1 MPMTVNE
8 LLGDPRLELRP
19 IWTADLERAIRWVHA
34 TEMPDPSGYLTGSE
48 VVVTAGMWLDGP
60 QSVDRFVDALAAVG
74 AAALGFGTNPQAP
87 ELPAGLERRCR
98 RAGLT
103 LFEVPN
109 HVPFIA
115 VVEAFVERYVDE
127 RERPLTDAIARNAE
141 FVRAAGSGGGVPAL
155 LAVLHRH
162 CPVGAAVIDR
172 RRAAVLAAAGPP
184 PATEAAAAESV
195 FPIIGGHAVAAD
207 LAIARPRERLST
219 EELATIAQALP
230 FLAIELHRLAAVR
243 ESERRFAAELFDLIA
258 AGESQLTAAR
268 LRIETF
274 GLHPDRPL
282 IGVVCSTAV
291 PDTALDRLERAL
303 EDRGLAGVF
312 AVKGI
317 ELRGILQPAG
327 DPDLA
332 ELGRGLHAA
341 LTAGDAVGIGSVAAG
356 AAGLRTS
363 LIEAAHACN
372 AARRRRGAGYA
383 THDEAGSHTLLL
395 ALQDEQVLDK
405 FRDSLLRPLIE
416 HDARRHTQLV
426 ETLERFLS
434 ANGQYQTTADA
445 LHVHVNTLRLR
456 LARIEH
462 LTGRSL
468 SSMEDR
474 VDLFIALQSRVGQ
487 NASA

>member
-1 MPMTVNE
+1 MAMTVND
-8 LLGDPRLELRP
+8 LLSDPRLELRP
-19 IWTADLERAIRWVHA
+19 VWAGDLERQIRWLHA
-34 TEMPDPSGYLTGSE
+34 TEMPDPSGYLRGSE

-60 QSVDRFVDALAAVG
+60 GSIHRFVDALAAVG
-74 AAALGFGTNPQAP
+74 AAALGFGVNPRVP
-87 ELPAGLERRCR
+87 ELPPALARRCR

-103 LFEVPN
+103 LFEIPN

-115 VVEAFVERYVDE
+115 VVEAFVERYVEE
-127 RERPLTDAIARNAE
+127 RERPLTDAIGRNAE

-162 CPVGAAVIDR
+162 CPVGAMVIDR

-184 PATEAAAAESV
+184 PATDGAAEASE
-195 FPIIGGHAVAAD
+195 FPIIGGHTVAAD
-207 LAIARPRERLST
+207 LIVARPRERLST

-274 GLHPDRPL
+274 GLDPDRAL
-282 IGVVCSTAV
+282 IGVVCATSSA
-291 PDTALDRLERAL
+291 DAALDRLERAL
-303 EDRGLAGVF
+303 EDRRLAGVF
-312 AVKGI
+312 AIKGVEI
-317 ELRGILQPAG
+317 RGIVQPLG
-327 DPDLA
+327 EPDPA

-341 LTAGDAVGIGSVAAG
+341 LTGGDAVGVGGIAAG
-356 AAGLRTS
+356 VDGLRTS

-426 ETLERFLS
+426 ETLERFLAS
-434 ANGQYQTTADA
+434 NGQYQPTADA
-445 LHVHVNTLRLR
+445 LRVHVNTLRLR

-462 LTGRSL
+462 LTGRRL
-468 SSMEDR
+468 SSMGDR
-474 VDLFIALQSRVGQ
+474 VDLFIALASRVG
-487 NASA
+487 ADG

>member
-1 MPMTVNE
+1 MPMTVND
-8 LLGDPRLELRP
+8 LLADPRLELRP
-19 IWTADLERAIRWVHA
+19 VWAGDLDRPIRWVHA

-48 VVVTAGMWLDGP
+48 VVVTAGMWLDGSD
-60 QSVDRFVDALAAVG
+60 SVRRFVDALASVG
-74 AAALGFGTNPQAP
+74 VAALGFGTNPRVP
-87 ELPAGLERRCR
+87 ELPPALVRRCR
-98 RAGLT
+98 QAGVT
-103 LFEVPN
+103 LFLVPN

-115 VVEAFVERYVDE
+115 VVEAFVERYVEE

-141 FVRAAGSGGGVPAL
+141 FVRASGSGGGVPAL

-162 CPVGAAVIDR
+162 CPVGAVVIDR
-172 RRAAVLAAAGPP
+172 GRASVLAAAGPP
-184 PATEAAAAESV
+184 PPDATADASV

-207 LAIARPRERLST
+207 LVVARPRERLTT
-219 EELATIAQALP
+219 EEQATIAQALP

-258 AGESQLTAAR
+258 AGDSQITAAR
-268 LRIETF
+268 LRIVTF
-274 GLHPDRPL
+274 GLDPDRPL
-282 IGVVCSTAV
+282 IGVVCSTAAA
-291 PDTALDRLERAL
+291 DTALDRLERAL
-303 EDRGLAGVF
+303 EERRLAGVF
-312 AVKGI
+312 AIKGV

-327 DPDLA
+327 DPDLG

-341 LTAGDAVGIGSVAAG
+341 LTAGDAVGVGSVAMD

-372 AARRRRGAGYA
+372 AARRRRGVGYA

-426 ETLERFLS
+426 ETLERFL
-434 ANGQYQTTADA
+434 AGNGHYQLAADA

-487 NASA
+487 RA